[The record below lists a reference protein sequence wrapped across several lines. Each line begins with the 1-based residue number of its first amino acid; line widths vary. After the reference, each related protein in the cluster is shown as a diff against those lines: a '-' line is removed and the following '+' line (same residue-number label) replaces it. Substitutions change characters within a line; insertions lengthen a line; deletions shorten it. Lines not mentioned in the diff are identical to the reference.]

1 MIEVFAV
8 ARGAVGVGAGED
20 AQQGGGGDVENA
32 FLRGVELVGEGC
44 GGQSVDVG
52 VAQVGCV
59 QPVQHLVV
67 SGADLLHQRSE
78 RFVVHQQAG
87 VSVGRQPVV
96 VRTVEL
102 PGPIRIRAE
111 YGQSVAELPGAADDE
126 QLVLA
131 VHEIARKRDDG
142 AVFLDGGFDAVG
154 VVRNA
159 GVGQPDDV
167 AGLESGS
174 RQPDLA
180 VGRNLVDGFGRSAA
194 DLESGVGGG
203 FVGTA
208 YDADEH

>member
-1 MIEVFAV
+1 M
-8 ARGAVGVGAGED
+8 
-20 AQQGGGGDVENA
+20 
-32 FLRGVELVGEGC
+32 
-44 GGQSVDVG
+44 
-52 VAQVGCV
+52 
-59 QPVQHLVV
+59 
-67 SGADLLHQRSE
+67 
-78 RFVVHQQAG
+78 
-87 VSVGRQPVV
+87 SVGRQPVV

-167 AGLESGS
+167 ASLESGS